1 MNYILKV
8 CNSFPSPSGVS
19 IFSIRKRFNDNKN
32 HFGFRPLPGFLS
44 SQSGLAPLPCGARQV
59 SVPFRGFYLLN
70 ASFRLLHNTCVRVSV
85 PFRGF
90 YLLNCMYVCMY
101 VRTSVSVPFR
111 GFYLLNSVDYM
122 IAHVEIVSV
131 PFRGFYL
138 LNKVTAFVNY
148 LEGVSVPFRGFYLLN
163 NKKILGNVR
172 RRVSVPF
179 RGFYLL
185 NAGSGS
191 TIGRISARFRPLPGF
206 LSSQ

>member
-1 MNYILKV
+1 MGFRPLPGFLSSQCTDFKKWMYQTAWVSVPFRGFYLLNAAMNYILKV

-90 YLLNCMYVCMY
+90 YLLNCMYVCMWGHLFP
-101 VRTSVSVPFR
+101 SPS
-111 GFYLLNSVDYM
+111 
-122 IAHVEIVSV
+122 
-131 PFRGFYL
+131 
-138 LNKVTAFVNY
+138 
-148 LEGVSVPFRGFYLLN
+148 GVSIFSIIKKFY
-163 NKKILGNVR
+163 GM
-172 RRVSVPF
+172 
-179 RGFYLL
+179 
-185 NAGSGS
+185 
-191 TIGRISARFRPLPGF
+191 
-206 LSSQ
+206 